1 MCRGILPLC
10 MSMHYVCFSCLWR
23 PGEGIASLEVELQM
37 VVSYHVGSEDS

>member
-10 MSMHYVCFSCLWR
+10 MSMHYVCVSCLWR
-23 PGEGIASLEVELQM
+23 PDEGIASLELELQM